1 MALGAFMSAGAA
13 GRNWRDVESRW
24 WDIIYIFEH
33 YYLSLQIEQTSYR
46 GAESRSLQC

>member
-1 MALGAFMSAGAA
+1 MSAGAA